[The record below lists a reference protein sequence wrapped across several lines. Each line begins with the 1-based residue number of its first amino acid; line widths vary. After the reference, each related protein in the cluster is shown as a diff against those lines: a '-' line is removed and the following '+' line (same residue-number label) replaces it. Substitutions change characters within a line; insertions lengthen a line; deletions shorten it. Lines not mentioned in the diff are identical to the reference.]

1 MSEQLDKL
9 EHQRA
14 AFTWHPIDTENT
26 TMSFHFTIQF
36 TIIVFLNEIL
46 QDYEL
51 ATGWTVQSTGIGM
64 V

>member
-9 EHQRA
+9 EHYRA
-14 AFTWHPIDTENT
+14 AFTWHPTDTENT
-26 TMSFHFTIQF
+26 TIFFHFTIQF

-51 ATGWTVQSTGIGM
+51 ATG
-64 V
+64 